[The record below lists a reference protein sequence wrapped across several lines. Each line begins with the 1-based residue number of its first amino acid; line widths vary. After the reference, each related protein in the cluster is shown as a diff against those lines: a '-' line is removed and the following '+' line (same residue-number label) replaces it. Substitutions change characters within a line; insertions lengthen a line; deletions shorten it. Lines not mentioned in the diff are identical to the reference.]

1 MKRLAILGTGAIGG
15 MLGAY
20 LAKAGYDVT
29 MISAFR
35 PETARL
41 LNQNGISIQ
50 GPKGNF
56 HVEVSASY
64 LGDLSPS
71 DAFDV
76 IFCALKSNDL
86 LTVIPKIKA
95 FLRSDGCLV
104 TLGNG
109 INEELITP
117 MLGTERVIAGISF
130 AGGQQ
135 QDACH
140 FTDHDGSF
148 AIGELDGAIT
158 PRALEICDILKAAR
172 PSVVSQQIR
181 SLQWQKLGTVS
192 VHVPCCTLAGVG
204 MQEAFT
210 HPILM
215 KIFPLLAEEVFAVAA
230 ADGCPQETVLGRT
243 REMWMRGDGTPM
255 PTMPATAEKA
265 DGLPPKIVDAYT
277 RDIQRGAALEID
289 YTNGA
294 VVRIGK
300 QYGVT
305 TPVNEDLIHT
315 LREIEAG
322 RAAPGDAL
330 CMEFLKRHQPKE
342 EV

>member
-130 AGGQQ
+130 AG
-135 QDACH
+135 DSSR
-140 FTDHDGSF
+140 TP
-148 AIGELDGAIT
+148 AISPIT
-158 PRALEICDILKAAR
+158 
-172 PSVVSQQIR
+172 
-181 SLQWQKLGTVS
+181 
-192 VHVPCCTLAGVG
+192 
-204 MQEAFT
+204 M
-210 HPILM
+210 
-215 KIFPLLAEEVFAVAA
+215 
-230 ADGCPQETVLGRT
+230 
-243 REMWMRGDGTPM
+243 
-255 PTMPATAEKA
+255 
-265 DGLPPKIVDAYT
+265 
-277 RDIQRGAALEID
+277 AALPLESW
-289 YTNGA
+289 T
-294 VVRIGK
+294 V
-300 QYGVT
+300 
-305 TPVNEDLIHT
+305 PSP
-315 LREIEAG
+315 RERWKSAI
-322 RAAPGDAL
+322 
-330 CMEFLKRHQPKE
+330 F
-342 EV
+342 

>member
-1 MKRLAILGTGAIGG
+1 MRKRLAILGTGAIGG

-20 LAKAGYDVT
+20 LAKAGYDIT

-35 PETARL
+35 PETAKL
-41 LNQNGISIQ
+41 LSQNGISIQ
-50 GPKGNF
+50 GPKGDF
-56 HVEVSASY
+56 HVEVSANY
-64 LGDLSPS
+64 IGALKPS
-71 DAFDV
+71 EPFDV

-86 LTVIPKIKA
+86 LTVIPKIKE
-95 FLRSDGCLV
+95 FLKPDGCLV

-117 MLGTERVIAGISF
+117 ILGAERVIAGISF

-148 AIGELDGAIT
+148 AIGELNGAIT
-158 PRALEICDILKAAR
+158 PRVLEICDILKAAR
-172 PSVVSQQIR
+172 PSVVSRNIR

-210 HPILM
+210 HPILV
-215 KIFPLLAEEVFAVAA
+215 KIFPLLAEEVFTVAA

-243 REMWMRGDGTPM
+243 REMWMSGSGPM
-255 PTMPATAEKA
+255 PTMPTAGGEA
-265 DGLPPKIVDAYT
+265 GGLPPKIVDAYT

-294 VVRIGK
+294 IVRIGK
-300 QYGVT
+300 QYGIAA
-305 TPVNEDLIHT
+305 PVNEDLIRT
-315 LREIEAG
+315 LREIEVG
-322 RAAPGDAL
+322 RAVPGDAL
-330 CMEFLKRHQPKE
+330 CLEFLKRHQPKE